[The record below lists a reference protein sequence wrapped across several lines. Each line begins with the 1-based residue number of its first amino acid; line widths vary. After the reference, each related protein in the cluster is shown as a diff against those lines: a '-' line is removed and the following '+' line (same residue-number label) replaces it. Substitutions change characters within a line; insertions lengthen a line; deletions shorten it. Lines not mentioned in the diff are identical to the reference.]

1 MPLLFFT
8 LLTIESATGS
18 RTSTFSRIL
27 DEEVLEVLDE
37 LNIPRVQT
45 TDQLLA
51 RYVWKNEYFYCI
63 DSTPRCFEHDYQAPN
78 P

>member
-1 MPLLFFT
+1 MFFLFYRQLCYRNIIF
-8 LLTIESATGS
+8 
-18 RTSTFSRIL
+18 FSRIL